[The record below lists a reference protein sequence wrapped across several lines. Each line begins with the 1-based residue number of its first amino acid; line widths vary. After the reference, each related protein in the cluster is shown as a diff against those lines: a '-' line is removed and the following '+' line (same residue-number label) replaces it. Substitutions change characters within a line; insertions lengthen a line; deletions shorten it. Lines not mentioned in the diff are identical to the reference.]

1 MTSINPNTTHG
12 QIATIIVDNLVD
24 GEEGVKDQQEEEDLQ
39 REVKSGMDMTDALY
53 NSISRL
59 SMVSWAPCD
68 FPLGMWKT
76 AHDNLVLA

>member
-39 REVKSGMDMTDALY
+39 RGEEWDG
-53 NSISRL
+53 
-59 SMVSWAPCD
+59 
-68 FPLGMWKT
+68 
-76 AHDNLVLA
+76 HDRCIIQFNF